1 MTSTRRLPPARI
13 SFYDWQRHAACRT
26 VDSSV
31 FFGPAGERGRSRQQR
46 EQRAKTI
53 CADCPVQQAC
63 LQHALAVAE
72 PYGVWGGLTEQE
84 RRNGNVPGSEPQPAP
99 GRG

>member
-13 SFYDWQRHAACRT
+13 AVYDWQRHAACRT
-26 VDSSV
+26 VDSAV
-31 FFGPAGERGRSRQQR
+31 FFGPAGERGNSRQQR

-53 CADCPVQQAC
+53 CADCPVRQAC
-63 LQHALAVAE
+63 LQHALAVSE

-84 RRNGNVPGSEPQPAP
+84 RRNGSVPNPAP
-99 GRG
+99 ERAAGS